1 MKRHYSILSF
11 CVLLAWP
18 AQAQQKLSYVDLV
31 HRLTDL
37 ESLAVLPAAGEQC
50 AQWSSYDRRSRYDA
64 QSGKYIDWDANG
76 DGGGIIRKE
85 GGKLVL
91 AEMTGPGCIWR
102 IWSATPKQGH
112 VRIYLDEASV
122 PVVDL
127 PFTGYFDGKNAP
139 FTRSVLVHTTPANG
153 WNNYTPIP
161 YQKSCKIIA
170 DPGWG
175 DYYHFT
181 YSTFPQGTQVPTFNR
196 QLGSEEEAA
205 LDEANRILMECEPP
219 ASPGPGLRTRQGS
232 LAPGQKTKTV
242 LLRDGP
248 AAITLLRVKSQLP
261 PPPADIDALRS
272 VTLQIRWDGES
283 EPSVWAPLGD
293 FFGTAPGTN
302 SYQSLPLGLGKDGWW
317 YCKWF
322 MAFAKSAEVTFK
334 NEGTAPVSLQ
344 YQVTSK
350 RLEGDISRFA
360 RFHVKWHR
368 DAFPPAEP
376 ERQIDWPFLKAT
388 GAGRYVGLMLHVWNP
403 RGGWWGEGDEKFFV
417 DGEKFPS
424 TFGTGSEDYFG
435 YAWSSPVVFHHPY
448 HNQTHNDGNSRG
460 HLSVNRW
467 QIADNVPFH
476 TSFEGCIEKYFPN
489 QRPTLYAAT
498 VYWYLGA
505 TGQDPYRPAPLSERI
520 GYWNST
526 PVLTFKV
533 PGALEGER
541 LKILSRTGGNTEEQ
555 DMTPFEG
562 QWSNDA
568 HLWWTGAKPGDR
580 LDLALPVANAG
591 HYNLKLQMTKAPDYG
606 IVQLYLDG
614 QKLGAPTDLY
624 CPSVLPTG
632 PLNLGAT
639 HFSAGEHKLTVEIL
653 GANERAIKSYMVGL
667 DYVSLE
673 PIKTP

>member
-360 RFHVKWHR
+360 RFHVKWPR
-368 DAFPPAEP
+368 NGWRATFLGSRGSTLSGIVTRFRPPNRSARSIGPSSRRRAQAAMSASCSMSGTRAEVGGAKVMRSSLWTGRSSLP
-376 ERQIDWPFLKAT
+376 PSAQGRRIILVMPGAARLFSIIRITTKPTTMATAGATSPLTAGRSPTTCRSTRPLKAASRSIFRISAQRSTRPPCT
-388 GAGRYVGLMLHVWNP
+388 GIWAPPGR
-403 RGGWWGEGDEKFFV
+403 
-417 DGEKFPS
+417 
-424 TFGTGSEDYFG
+424 
-435 YAWSSPVVFHHPY
+435 
-448 HNQTHNDGNSRG
+448 TH
-460 HLSVNRW
+460 
-467 QIADNVPFH
+467 IARH
-476 TSFEGCIEKYFPN
+476 
-489 QRPTLYAAT
+489 R
-498 VYWYLGA
+498 
-505 TGQDPYRPAPLSERI
+505 
-520 GYWNST
+520 
-526 PVLTFKV
+526 
-533 PGALEGER
+533 
-541 LKILSRTGGNTEEQ
+541 
-555 DMTPFEG
+555 
-562 QWSNDA
+562 
-568 HLWWTGAKPGDR
+568 
-580 LDLALPVANAG
+580 
-591 HYNLKLQMTKAPDYG
+591 
-606 IVQLYLDG
+606 
-614 QKLGAPTDLY
+614 
-624 CPSVLPTG
+624 
-632 PLNLGAT
+632 
-639 HFSAGEHKLTVEIL
+639 
-653 GANERAIKSYMVGL
+653 
-667 DYVSLE
+667 
-673 PIKTP
+673 